1 MISFDDL
8 STALKDALDQDE
20 NGQITSSDILLRIF
34 DMNDDGV
41 IDHRD
46 RMLLKLK
53 QQLKKLGQ
61 EVDNEAIRKA
71 IRLHS
76 DDLVKFASQIA

>member
-1 MISFDDL
+1 MVSFDDL
-8 STALKDALDQDE
+8 STALKNAFDQDKDD
-20 NGQITSSDILLRIF
+20 QVTSNEILLRLF
-34 DMNDDGV
+34 DINDDGV

-61 EVDNEAIRKA
+61 DVDNEILRKA
-71 IRLHS
+71 IHLYR
-76 DDLVKFASQIA
+76 DDLVKFVGQIV